1 MNRLLWVILVL
12 HVCLSAVG
20 GDLILKREQLSSRR
34 DAVGGIRAGDR
45 FYFAG
50 GFEYNDNVA
59 TDIIDVYNIKSGEWE
74 EPLRL
79 EEPRGFIAS
88 AVIGENIYFV
98 GGAKRIN
105 CSMLYNTTL
114 HSYEQIGCGP
124 TVGTVIRVSRF
135 NSIVTFLGSFS
146 ADFFNIAS
154 KEWYYIHELTSR
166 MQEISNGITVTHEN
180 LIIGIG
186 GINTTTLER
195 LFDAWI
201 FDTQTNETIVFS
213 NVTTLNEL
221 SPVFKFSTGHGK
233 IVIFTSDRYFV
244 HQFGTTEW
252 RESHMEN
259 ATQAVILSDV
269 IFIINASG
277 FIIYDPSTRVETW
290 TNQIISGVYAFENQ
304 VVLNT
309 GVALRVYEV
318 GVWTE
323 ILFAQPNL
331 LAVRWFDNYLFQQDG
346 YLLRL
351 YNSQTKTVTQ
361 LTPIL
366 FNVYSMFAVNETIV
380 AIFTTRGEFLT
391 YDLETDSLSPSRALN
406 MRGDFIIGSDII
418 SLPYQAVLI
427 NLEQREVL
435 YNTVGR
441 PIMAD
446 GTVLTSN
453 IYQVYQAIDVY
464 NRVTRQWVKPSIQ
477 KIDMPI
483 SVNRFAQVIVV
494 DELLI
499 VWRSNRCFVYNT
511 TAGPGGNLIFTTA
524 ALRYPSLTTV
534 NRVPVV
540 DRAGYLPTISAATIA
555 RVNSTSAEFIIN
567 QGQETSF
574 QFVVSEDHVIYTSTF
589 YEGKFSSIY
598 TFDIR
603 KNSLDVFKL
612 PEAQKK
618 LSIAYV
624 GGGIIALGAD
634 GYFYGVLSDDLSNWY
649 KTPFQH
655 ETIPTIIE
663 TLDDSTVMMTGGK
676 HYQLGFYTDEVLF
689 INASAVID
697 LGIPISTT
705 PIAQNSTVGTL
716 TEGELAAAIVVP
728 VVTVIA
734 GAIALI
740 VVVVKRREKKKKSS
754 SSNSLGLEARYGA
767 WFTPF
772 EQISFGEQLGQGG
785 SGQVFK
791 GTWKNTTVALKV
803 SMTQANQSVIR
814 ELELMMQLR
823 PHPNIVQLLGFS
835 VHPETDSIILIIEFC
850 EGGSLD
856 NKLYDIDVEI
866 SLQTSVQWLTGIA
879 KGLNHLHS
887 NNVIHRDVAARN
899 VLIHRNEPKLTD
911 FGMSRIVDEQ
921 KRHGTTKSELGPI
934 RWMSPESLKS
944 KEYSV
949 KSGKNRG
956 RVICS
961 MTL

>member
-1 MNRLLWVILVL
+1 MMRRCFLLFLVIIYHFNIVE
-12 HVCLSAVG
+12 S
-20 GDLILKREQLSSRR
+20 DLIPRRTQLSSRR
-34 DAVGGIRAGDR
+34 DAVGGIRVDDR

-50 GFEYNDNVA
+50 GFEYNDYVA
-59 TDIIDVYNIKSGEWE
+59 TDIVDVYNITSGEWE

-79 EEPRGFIAS
+79 EEPRGFIS
-88 AVIGENIYFV
+88 TAVIGDNVYFI
-98 GGAKRIN
+98 GGTKRIN
-105 CSMLYNTTL
+105 CSMIYNTTL
-114 HSYEQIGCGP
+114 HNYEQIGCGP
-124 TVGTVIRVSRF
+124 TVGTVIQVSRF

-146 ADFFNIAS
+146 ADFFNTTS

-186 GINTTTLER
+186 GVNTTTLER

-201 FDTQTNETIVFS
+201 FDIQTNETIVFS
-213 NVTTLNEL
+213 NVTTLNEI

-252 RESHMEN
+252 RESHMEK

-269 IFIINASG
+269 IFIINVTG

-290 TNQIISGVYAFENQ
+290 TLQLLDGVYAFENQ

-309 GVALRVYEV
+309 GVALRVYEA
-318 GVWTE
+318 GVWKY
-323 ILFAQPNL
+323 IPLVQPIMF
-331 LAVRWFDNYLFQQDG
+331 AVRWFDKYLFQQDG

-351 YNSQTKTVTQ
+351 YNSQTTNVTQ
-361 LTPIL
+361 LTPFL
-366 FNVYSMFAVNETIV
+366 SNVYSMFAVNETIL
-380 AIFTTRGEFLT
+380 AIFTKGSEFFT
-391 YDLETDSLSPSRALN
+391 YDLEADSLSSPRTFSMQGEL
-406 MRGDFIIGSDII
+406 IIGSDII
-418 SLPYQAVLI
+418 NIARQAVLI

-435 YNTVGR
+435 YYAVGESK
-441 PIMAD
+441 AD

-453 IYQVYQAIDVY
+453 IYQDYQAIDVY
-464 NRVTRQWVKPSIQ
+464 NYVTRQWMKPSIQ
-477 KIDMPI
+477 MNNMPKLATM
-483 SVNRFAQVIVV
+483 FAQVIVI
-494 DELLI
+494 DDLLI
-499 VWRSNRCFVYNT
+499 VWKRVQYFGYNT
-511 TAGPGGNLIFTTA
+511 TSGTGGLLIFTTA

-540 DRAGYLPTISAATIA
+540 DRAGYLPTSSAATIA
-555 RVNSTSAEFIIN
+555 RVNSTSATFISN
-567 QGQETSF
+567 QALVEAIF
-574 QFVVSEDHVIYTSTF
+574 QFVASEHVIYISTSNGG
-589 YEGKFSSIY
+589 EFSSIY

-856 NKLYDIDVEI
+856 KKLYDGEVEI

-879 KGLNHLHS
+879 KGLNHLHA

-921 KRHGTTKSELGPI
+921 KQHGTTKSELGPI

-949 KSGKNRG
+949 KSGKLH
-956 RVICS
+956 V
-961 MTL
+961 